1 MHRAITGSRS
11 RRRFILRRAGKCPEQ
26 ETRTMIRFELK
37 WQLKLDHST
46 CLKKAWPFLYYSLRK
61 ESNLKQV
68 KPVGQWFYSVAT
80 VQDIGLKK
88 KSKKQ
93 NKKENKPH
101 NSYSTPLKTTVLIQ
115 CIRNCLHGQYLFDW
129 VCILFIQENCIT
141 LRINC
146 ILYQTFCGILLQLC
160 YFSVYSQHSGLCD
173 IWRLYQKDCVTD
185 SLV

>member
-11 RRRFILRRAGKCPEQ
+11 KRRFILRRAGKCPEQ

-80 VQDIGLKK
+80 VQDRIKK
-88 KSKKQ
+88 K
-93 NKKENKPH
+93 NKKKK
-101 NSYSTPLKTTVLIQ
+101 SYSTPLKTTVLIQ

-141 LRINC
+141 LLINC
-146 ILYQTFCGILLQLC
+146 ILYQTFCGTL
-160 YFSVYSQHSGLCD
+160 VYIASIQV
-173 IWRLYQKDCVTD
+173 CVIFGDYIKKT
-185 SLV
+185 VCNI

>member
-11 RRRFILRRAGKCPEQ
+11 KRRFILRRAGKCPEQ

-80 VQDIGLKK
+80 VQDIGFKK
-88 KSKKQ
+88 TKQTPQQLLCSTKNYSSDSMYKKLSAWAIFVWLSLYFIYSRKLHYRSIVYCIKHSVVFYSNCATLVYIASIQ
-93 NKKENKPH
+93 VCAIFGDYIKK
-101 NSYSTPLKTTVLIQ
+101 T
-115 CIRNCLHGQYLFDW
+115 
-129 VCILFIQENCIT
+129 
-141 LRINC
+141 
-146 ILYQTFCGILLQLC
+146 
-160 YFSVYSQHSGLCD
+160 
-173 IWRLYQKDCVTD
+173 VTD

>member
-1 MHRAITGSRS
+1 MPEEGMAILVLQFKKRKQSKTGETSWSVILQCCNCTKHRI
-11 RRRFILRRAGKCPEQ
+11 FK
-26 ETRTMIRFELK
+26 
-37 WQLKLDHST
+37 
-46 CLKKAWPFLYYSLRK
+46 
-61 ESNLKQV
+61 
-68 KPVGQWFYSVAT
+68 
-80 VQDIGLKK
+80 LKK
-88 KSKKQ
+88 K
-93 NKKENKPH
+93 KP

-173 IWRLYQKDCVTD
+173 IWRLYQKDCHRLTGIISNQRVWSNIPTQYKNTD
-185 SLV
+185 

>member
-11 RRRFILRRAGKCPEQ
+11 KRRFILRRAGKCPEQ

-88 KSKKQ
+88 KQKTKQKRKQTPQQLLYSTKNYSSDSMYKKLSAWAIFVWLSLYFIYSRKLHYITDQ
-93 NKKENKPH
+93 LYTVSNILW
-101 NSYSTPLKTTVLIQ
+101 YSTPTVL
-115 CIRNCLHGQYLFDW
+115 L
-129 VCILFIQENCIT
+129 
-141 LRINC
+141 
-146 ILYQTFCGILLQLC
+146 
-160 YFSVYSQHSGLCD
+160 
-173 IWRLYQKDCVTD
+173 
-185 SLV
+185 

>member
-11 RRRFILRRAGKCPEQ
+11 KRRFILRRAGKCPEQ

-80 VQDIGLKK
+80 VQDIGFKK
-88 KSKKQ
+88 TKQTPQQLLCSTKNYSSDSMYKKLSAWAIFVWLSLYFIYSRKLHYITDQ
-93 NKKENKPH
+93 LYTVSNILW
-101 NSYSTPLKTTVLIQ
+101 YSTPTVL
-115 CIRNCLHGQYLFDW
+115 L
-129 VCILFIQENCIT
+129 
-141 LRINC
+141 
-146 ILYQTFCGILLQLC
+146 
-160 YFSVYSQHSGLCD
+160 
-173 IWRLYQKDCVTD
+173 
-185 SLV
+185 